1 MRVMLL
7 VAGALAAL
15 MAVPALAQTPPSNL
29 RGKVAKVDG
38 QMLMVKSHG
47 KMVHVTM
54 APNFTVLGV
63 SKINLT
69 DIKAGD
75 FVGVAALPGKDG
87 KLHAQEVLVFPEAA
101 RGTGEGHYP
110 WDLKG
115 EGDTMTNAT
124 VAEVASPPKGKSRV
138 LKLKYKG
145 GEQEI
150 TVGTRTPIVTFAPDT
165 TDLLKPG
172 AAIFIRAPMN
182 PDGSVTAPRA
192 IVEKNGVKPP
202 M

>member
-1 MRVMLL
+1 MRSMSLA
-7 VAGALAAL
+7 AGALAAL
-15 MAVPALAQTPPSNL
+15 MAVPVLAQTPPSNL
-29 RGKVAKVDG
+29 RGKVESLDG
-38 QMLMVKSHG
+38 QMLLVKSRDG
-47 KMVHVTM
+47 KEVHVTM

-63 SKINLT
+63 MKVKLAA
-69 DIKAGD
+69 IKAGD
-75 FVGVAALPGKDG
+75 FVGIAAITGKDG

-101 RGTGEGHYP
+101 RGTGEGHYG
-110 WDLKG
+110 WDLRGKD
-115 EGDTMTNAT
+115 DTMTNAT
-124 VAEVASPPKGKSRV
+124 VAEVASVSRSRV
-138 LKLKYKG
+138 LKLKYKD

-150 TVGTRTPIVTFAPDT
+150 VVGGRTPIVTFAPDT
-165 TDLLKPG
+165 VDLLKPG

>member
-1 MRVMLL
+1 MRSMLL
-7 VAGALAAL
+7 AAGALAAL

-29 RGKVAKVDG
+29 RGKVESLDG
-38 QMLMVKSHG
+38 QTLMVKSREG
-47 KMVHVTM
+47 KDVHVTL

-63 SKINLT
+63 AKVKLAA
-69 DIKAGD
+69 IKAGD
-75 FVGVAALPGKDG
+75 FVGIAAVVRKDG

-101 RGTGEGHYP
+101 RGTGEGHYG
-110 WDLKG
+110 WDLRGKD
-115 EGDTMTNAT
+115 DTMTNAT
-124 VAEVASPPKGKSRV
+124 VAEVASVSKNRV
-138 LKLKYKG
+138 LKLKYKD

-150 TVGTRTPIVTFAPDT
+150 VVGSRTPIVTFAPDT
-165 TDLLKPG
+165 VDLLKPG